1 MILST
6 PLPKELEL
14 FLISKLLILRK
25 ETFDTLRTF
34 QNQSKQPNFL
44 FIANKEYSNEI
55 LYNESLKS

>member
-34 QNQSKQPNFL
+34 QNQSKQPNF
-44 FIANKEYSNEI
+44 FIYSQ
-55 LYNESLKS
+55 